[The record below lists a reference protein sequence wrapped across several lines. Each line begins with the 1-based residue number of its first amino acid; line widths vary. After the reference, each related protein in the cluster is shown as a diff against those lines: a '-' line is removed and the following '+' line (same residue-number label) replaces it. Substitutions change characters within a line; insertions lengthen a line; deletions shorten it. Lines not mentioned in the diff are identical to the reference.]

1 MDKPIKDMSFE
12 EAMQEL
18 ESIVHQLETGE
29 AGLDK
34 SIKSYERGIDLKK
47 HCDSKL
53 KQASMK
59 IEKIMMNQDGSVST
73 TDTNFDDQLTIV
85 CPKILQ
91 N

>member
-1 MDKPIKDMSFE
+1 MTDKPIKDMSFE

-29 AGLDK
+29 AGLEK

-59 IEKIMMNQDGSVST
+59 IEKVMMNQDGSVST
-73 TDTNFDDQLTIV
+73 TDANFD
-85 CPKILQ
+85 